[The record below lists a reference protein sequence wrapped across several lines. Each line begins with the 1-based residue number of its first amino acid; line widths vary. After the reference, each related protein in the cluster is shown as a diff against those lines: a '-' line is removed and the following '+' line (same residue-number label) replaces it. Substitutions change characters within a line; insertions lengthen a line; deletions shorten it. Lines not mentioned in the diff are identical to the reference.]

1 MASQNF
7 KFDSSDHKKCNYL
20 VGKDI
25 SIKVGEE
32 EIEQTGKVIKYDS
45 STGLH
50 SVRLLKG
57 EVDYDLATCT
67 FSVLDKLPSQKSLAL
82 VSPKTDKDTGES
94 NEQQHELDAADNT
107 HPSVDRDS
115 VNAAEDVPCQNPN
128 SDNTKQLD
136 KEKPSKDI
144 MPSASPRAHMA
155 ASKLPVIEME
165 WLEVLNST
173 KNPMWMMTFEP
184 GHVRYVW
191 ANHATEESHNKKL
204 ENMVC

>member
-1 MASQNF
+1 M
-7 KFDSSDHKKCNYL
+7 
-20 VGKDI
+20 GKNI
-25 SIKVGEE
+25 SIDVGE

-57 EVDYDLATCT
+57 EVDYNLATCT
-67 FSVLDKLPSQKSLAL
+67 FSVLDKLPSQKSLAS

-94 NEQQHELDAADNT
+94 N
-107 HPSVDRDS
+107 
-115 VNAAEDVPCQNPN
+115 AEDVPCQNAN
-128 SDNTKQLD
+128 SDDTKQLD
-136 KEKPSKDI
+136 KEKSSKDI
-144 MPSASPRAHMA
+144 MPASPRAHMA

-191 ANHATEESHNKKL
+191 ANHATEESHDKKL
-204 ENMVC
+204 ENMVCGLWISVQCASVATTLLILLVFMSTLKD